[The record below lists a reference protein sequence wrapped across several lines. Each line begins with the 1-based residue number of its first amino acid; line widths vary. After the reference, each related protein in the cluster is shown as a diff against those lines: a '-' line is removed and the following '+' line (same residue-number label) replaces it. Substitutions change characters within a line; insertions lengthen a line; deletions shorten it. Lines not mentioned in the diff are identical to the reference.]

1 MTRTHINKTINVLIL
16 MVYSKASR
24 QKDWIWASDTA
35 LLRKFFFLKIGLPM
49 QEAVTLIRWLLFP
62 ILVCTRHDLLGVR
75 ALRSR
80 VRVWGSDTHMASMHF
95 VWHPSINHN
104 HSGNQSLH
112 RTPQHG
118 DKRSFGPR
126 VWPSTFIRGL
136 NYWAMLSLYMWTHLG
151 VNQEREHFYSHHNYF
166 CYSST

>member
-1 MTRTHINKTINVLIL
+1 
-16 MVYSKASR
+16 
-24 QKDWIWASDTA
+24 
-35 LLRKFFFLKIGLPM
+35 M

-112 RTPQHG
+112 RTTQRG

-166 CYSST
+166 FLQFDLGMLRFRLIRPGSSMSAGVFGTCLYIYTKMKN